1 MYLYYYMSDNN
12 NMLDLDYDGDSDTE
26 LKQSDK
32 NLLQYVIHYILQLM
46 K

>member
-1 MYLYYYMSDNN
+1 MSGNDNDN
-12 NMLDLDYDGDSDTE
+12 VDVLDLDYEGDSDTE